1 MNADNGDRIRSLVR
15 ELCALPAETEWLEF
29 KHNKSDHQAI
39 GNYISALSNSAA
51 LYDKEQAYMIWGI
64 EDGTHNIVGTDFSPS
79 TSRIGNE
86 PLETWLLQHLEP
98 KISFSFQ
105 EVTLNNCRIVLL
117 TIDPPTQFPVSFK
130 QKESIRVG
138 SAMKNLRH
146 HREIE
151 QKLRAKLSQIKFED
165 GLAERDLNSADILLQ
180 LDHASYFALLHKPQP
195 DSQAAILKALQQDKL
210 IRENGLGG
218 YNITNVGAILF
229 AKDLNDFHFLR
240 RKVVRVVQYS
250 GPNKLDSLGELEETR
265 GYASAF
271 GHLIDYIDARSPTK
285 EIIEGARR
293 RQLPEFP
300 KLAVRE
306 LVANALIHQDFLA
319 SGTGPMIELFEG
331 RIEITNPGRPLVEPV
346 RFIDAPPA
354 SRNDFLASLMRRFE
368 FCEERGSGI
377 DKVIAEVERCQ
388 LPAPIFEVPLDSSTR
403 AVLFGRRALAEMS
416 REERLRACYQHACL
430 QYVNRER
437 VTNAS
442 LRTRFGLDDT
452 YASTVSI
459 LLNEALKEGLIVVAN
474 PSDGKRSRHYRPF
487 WDPPETGF

>member
-1 MNADNGDRIRSLVR
+1 MNADNGDRLHTLVR

-29 KHNKSDHQAI
+29 KHNQSNREAI
-39 GNYISALSNSAA
+39 GHYISALSNSAA
-51 LYDKEQAYMIWGI
+51 LQGKEQAYMVWGI
-64 EDGTHNIVGTDFSPS
+64 EDDTHDVIGTDFSPS
-79 TSRIGNE
+79 TSKIGSE
-86 PLETWLLQHLEP
+86 PLEAWLLQSLQP
-98 KISFSFQ
+98 KINFHFREITIDGFS
-105 EVTLNNCRIVLL
+105 VVLL
-117 TIDPPTQFPVSFK
+117 EISPPPQYPVAFK
-130 QKESIRVG
+130 RQEYIRIG
-138 SAMKNLRH
+138 SSLKNLRDYPEVE
-146 HREIE
+146 R
-151 QKLRAKLSQIKFED
+151 KLRDKLNQTKFED
-165 GLAERDLNSADILLQ
+165 GLAAKELSRHDILLQ

-195 DSQAAILKALQQDKL
+195 DGQSAILTALQQDKL
-210 IRENGLGG
+210 IRENEPNH
-218 YNITNVGAILF
+218 YDITNVGAILF
-229 AKDLNDFHFLR
+229 AKDLNDFPLLG
-240 RKVVRVVQYS
+240 RKAVRVVQYS
-250 GPNKLDSLGELEETR
+250 GPDKLDSLGELEEAR

-271 GHLIDYIDARSPTK
+271 GQLIDYIDARSPVK

-306 LVANALIHQDFLA
+306 LVANALIHQDFLV

-346 RFIDAPPA
+346 RFIDAPPV
-354 SRNDFLASLMRRFE
+354 SRNDALASLMRRFE

-437 VTNAS
+437 MTNAS
-442 LRTRFGLDDT
+442 LRVRFGLDDT
-452 YASTVSI
+452 HASTVSA
-459 LLNEALKEGLIVVAN
+459 LLNEAVKEGLIVVAN
-474 PSDGKRSRHYRPF
+474 PADGKRSRHYRPF
-487 WDPPETGF
+487 WDPLETEF